1 MNTFI
6 LIYVDPKRRPD
17 SQGHAVVLIRCE
29 PDCLVFMNSWGQRW
43 GDRGFFR
50 IRNAEVLPNM
60 RFFDVYWKESDLWPS
75 EKEAFK
81 QKGTD
86 IAKEISQDLVTI
98 YNLDYECPECKKTSK
113 VKDYTGHLLE
123 TKCPRCYKQFKP
135 DHVGVM
141 QSLYLNS
148 R

>member
-1 MNTFI
+1 M
-6 LIYVDPKRRPD
+6 LIAIYTDTRRRPD
-17 SQGHAVVLIRCE
+17 PAGHAVVLVRCE
-29 PDCLVFMNSWGQRW
+29 PDCLMFMNSWGDKW

-50 IRNAEVLPNM
+50 IKNARVLPNM
-60 RFFDVYWKESDLWPS
+60 RFFDIFWNECDLCRT

-86 IAKEISQDLVTI
+86 VAKEISQDLVTI
-98 YNLDYECPECKKTSK
+98 YNLDYECPVCTQTSK

-123 TKCPRCYKQFKP
+123 TKCPKCHAQFKP

>member
-1 MNTFI
+1 MYFNCYT
-6 LIYVDPKRRPD
+6 DPNRTPD
-17 SQGHAVVLIRCE
+17 PAGHAVVLVRCE
-29 PDCLVFMNSWGQRW
+29 PDCLIFMNSWGQKW

-50 IRNAEVLPNM
+50 IKNAEVLPNM
-60 RFFDVYWKESDLWPS
+60 RFFDIFWKECDLQPR

-86 IAKEISQDLVTI
+86 IAKDISQDLVTI
-98 YNLDYECPECKKTSK
+98 YNLDYECPKCKKTSK
-113 VKDYTGHLLE
+113 VRDYTGHLLE
-123 TKCPRCYKQFKP
+123 AKCPKCHAQFKP